1 MFRSKRRPVVFPQA
15 EHARLAAAIALEWD
29 ERPAIPWE
37 PFVAGV
43 ALHDRG
49 YGQLDADDID
59 VFAEARWIEIQRE
72 GFAPRGADPVVDLI
86 AALHVRR
93 LVSQGGHP
101 AALAEM
107 DARLPELHE
116 AAGMDEETAAAADRI
131 TELCDRLA
139 FVFCFEEPAS
149 GALHGIRVRARRPRR
164 DRPRPLAAGRRRA
177 ERVDSRLRGGGLPE
191 PRGAGRRAV
200 QDAAAYVTS
209 LATTR
214 LRPRRFAAYRA
225 RSAWA
230 TTLP

>member
-49 YGQLDADDID
+49 YGQLDADDVD
-59 VFAEARWIEIQRE
+59 EVPEERWIEIQRE

-93 LVSQGGHP
+93 LVSHGGHP

-116 AAGMDEETAAAADRI
+116 AAGIDEETAAAADRV

-149 GALHGIRVRARRPRR
+149 CALHGIAYELDGLGEIVLDPWPLDVAEQSGLILAFEAEGYPCRAEPVVVPFRTRPR
-164 DRPRPLAAGRRRA
+164 
-177 ERVDSRLRGGGLPE
+177 
-191 PRGAGRRAV
+191 
-200 QDAAAYVTS
+200 T
-209 LATTR
+209 
-214 LRPRRFAAYRA
+214 
-225 RSAWA
+225 
-230 TTLP
+230 